1 MQMKIN
7 FEDDFNVEENNLLY
21 RMRIE
26 KPSI

>member
-7 FEDDFNVEENNLLY
+7 FEDDFNAEENNLLY